1 MHTISNTPMHTSLPL
16 PELLAPA
23 GNMEKFRTAL
33 LYGANAVYLGG
44 TALNLRAAANGF
56 TMAELQEAVTLA
68 NATQAKVY
76 FTLNAMPMQE
86 QLAALPGIIEQA
98 AAAGVHAF
106 IIADPGVLR
115 LARTYAPRVPI
126 HLSTQAN
133 TVNSESA
140 LFWAD
145 CGVTRVNLA
154 RELTCRNIHALNN
167 AVTGR
172 MELEV
177 FVHGAM
183 CLAVSGKCLLSAW
196 LNNRPANLGQCTH
209 PCRFE
214 YKAVH
219 TGGCAGHCSPHSTGQ
234 QPQHPVADE
243 PQPFVTV
250 AEKTRPNEA
259 LWTVDE
265 SEGYAS
271 IWSPHDLCLLPY
283 LPWFVRQKVHTL
295 KIEGRVKGATYVA
308 HVVDAYKTALLAA
321 HAAVTTGAP
330 FVNQPFMAELAYTA
344 SRPLST
350 GFFVPGER
358 KQFPLTGETALAKPI
373 AARVLE
379 ETSPGTFAIELK
391 GTLNTNT
398 PLKFM
403 LPGMQRPVF
412 LPGTFAL
419 ENNKGERVE
428 ALHSGTKGI
437 LYCPCANVPQG
448 AFIRTSTPHPA

>member
-1 MHTISNTPMHTSLPL
+1 MHTISNIHTHTVLPL

-33 LYGANAVYLGG
+33 LYGASAVYLGG

-68 NATQAKVY
+68 NASNAKVY
-76 FTLNAMPMQE
+76 YTLNAMPMQE
-86 QLAALPGIIEQA
+86 QLAALPGVIEQA
-98 AAAGVHAF
+98 AHAGVHAF

-115 LARTYAPRVPI
+115 LARTYAPGVPI

-154 RELTCRNIHALNN
+154 RELTCRNIHTLAK

-214 YKAVH
+214 YKALH
-219 TGGCAGHCSPHSTGQ
+219 TGGCAGHCSP
-234 QPQHPVADE
+234 QHTYEQSHPMAEE

-265 SEGYAS
+265 NEGYAS

-283 LPWFVRQKVHTL
+283 LPWFVRQRVHTL

-330 FVNQPFMAELAYTA
+330 FVAQPFMAELAYTA

-358 KQFPLTGETALAKPI
+358 KQFPATGEGALEKPI

-379 ETSPGTFAIELK
+379 ETSPGTFALELK
-391 GTLNTNT
+391 GTLSTTT
-398 PLKFM
+398 PLEFM
-403 LPGMQRPVF
+403 LPGMQRPEF
-412 LPGTFAL
+412 QPGTFAL
-419 ENNKGERVE
+419 ENSKGERVA
-428 ALHSGTKGI
+428 ALHSGTKGV
-437 LYCPCANVPQG
+437 LHCPCANVPQG
-448 AFIRTSTPHPA
+448 VFVRTGAFK